1 MIVASEHVLGAQIH
15 KGQKVHASDL
25 GNIAL
30 VTLGDAMSMG
40 QGERE
45 KVQEQRADDPPQVT
59 GGDADVKA
67 FSHRRFETEKTYI
80 LQLLRMAD
88 VEATRKG

>member
-1 MIVASEHVLGAQIH
+1 VIVASEHVLGAQIH

-59 GGDADVKA
+59 EG
-67 FSHRRFETEKTYI
+67 TLT
-80 LQLLRMAD
+80 
-88 VEATRKG
+88 